1 MGEADERTWIV
12 AKDGS
17 IVLKISK
24 VGWVSKDER
33 NISRKADQRLGSG
46 TGYIKNTNAIMIS
59 MVAIGA
65 KVLTVGKA
73 GSKSEGRKSI
83 KNTNTI
89 NGTNRSRSTDSI
101 SSTKSTK
108 VQVKKK

>member
-1 MGEADERTWIV
+1 MEEADERTWIV

-59 MVAIGA
+59 MVVIGA
-65 KVLTVGKA
+65 KVLTVGKV

-83 KNTNTI
+83 KNTNNI

-101 SSTKSTK
+101 SKRSKSTC
-108 VQVKKK
+108 KKK